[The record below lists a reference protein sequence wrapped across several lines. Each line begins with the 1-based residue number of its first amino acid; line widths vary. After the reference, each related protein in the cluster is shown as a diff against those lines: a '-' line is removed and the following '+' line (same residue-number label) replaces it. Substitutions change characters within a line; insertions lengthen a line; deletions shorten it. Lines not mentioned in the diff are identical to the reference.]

1 MISSFIL
8 LSVLITSVVSGVIGM
23 AGGMILMAVLVS
35 ALSVS
40 GAMMLHGAIQATA
53 NGSRAIFLRAHI
65 QWRVLPPYV
74 AGAAVALAFFLVLA
88 LVPAPGLVLLLLGAL
103 PWLGRAVPPLRA
115 VRRARRRNQPHLRGL
130 NICQPA
136 TAFGCGV
143 VITGAQLMAGASG
156 PLLDLFY
163 LNAPLNRHQVVASK
177 ALTQTLGHVI
187 KLGYYATVALTL
199 TPEGVPLWLYAA
211 AIATA
216 VIGTRVGTRL
226 LDRLAEATFRR
237 ASQWIILAIAT
248 VCLIT
253 GTWQLAAN

>member
-1 MISSFIL
+1 MISGFIL
-8 LSVLITSVVSGVIGM
+8 LSVLITSVISGVIGM

-88 LVPAPGLVLLLLGAL
+88 LVPAAGLVLVLLGAL
-103 PWLGRAVPPLRA
+103 PWLGRTV
-115 VRRARRRNQPHLRGL
+115 PHLRGL

-136 TAFGCGV
+136 TAFSCGV

-177 ALTQTLGHVI
+177 ALTQSLGHVI

-253 GTWQLAAN
+253 GAWQLAAN